1 MEKETKQLLKNSAD
15 KEKCVVCGAL
25 TDYSTETPIGGRAY
39 YIEGAGQL
47 CQKCYYE
54 IYLKK
59 QEKAE

>member
-1 MEKETKQLLKNSAD
+1 MEKETKQVSQSDIQKD
-15 KEKCVVCGAL
+15 KCVVCGAS
-25 TDYSTETPIGGRAY
+25 TDYSVETPIGERAY

-59 QEKAE
+59 QEN